1 VKETKGKNTGEM
13 TKREIVFTVIFV
25 VAIFFYL
32 FGFLSKEYRQK
43 NHPQPKGENFYEAG
57 K

>member
-1 VKETKGKNTGEM
+1 VKETRGKNAGEM
-13 TKREIVFTVIFV
+13 TKREIIGSAILV
-25 VAIFFYL
+25 VLVLAFL
-32 FGFLSKEYRQK
+32 FIILSKEYRQK